1 MNRGD
6 RSGVAAAARR
16 ERDRLWRE
24 RWVEHRTR
32 ADLVPVVIL
41 GVNPE
46 NGHGGYTV
54 VARDLVGKL
63 QCRQRLE
70 QREHRAAEQTRLLPG
85 DDRDG
90 ALVGELS
97 RGVLGPGRGAA
108 ALLLGSDHAG
118 NVRAAPIVR
127 LR

>member
-6 RSGVAAAARR
+6 RSRVAAAARR

-32 ADLVPVVIL
+32 ADFVPVVIL

-46 NGHGGYTV
+46 NGHRGYAV

-63 QCRQRLE
+63 QRRQGLE
-70 QREHRAAEQTRLLPG
+70 QREHRAAEQSRLLPG

-90 ALVGELS
+90 ALFGELS
-97 RGVLGPGRGAA
+97 AGVLSSGRCAA
-108 ALLLGSDHAG
+108 ALLLGGDHPG
-118 NVRAAPIVR
+118 NVLAAPG
-127 LR
+127 